1 MYNLDENE
9 YRKYIHLIHI
19 FFINIILIY
28 VGIKKG
34 NSNKLIFYSLI
45 AIAIFRDTIVYYTS
59 KDLINRECQ
68 YKKNN
73 KSNLA
78 ILYNKLVYILHLI
91 FIVPLLLYVGIK
103 KNISNNIYFDLI
115 LILGIISNIY
125 HIFRL
130 IYPLKLIKC

>member
-28 VGIKKG
+28 VGSKKE
-34 NSNKLIFYSLI
+34 NSNKLIFYLLI
-45 AIAIFRDTIVYYTS
+45 VIAIFRDTIIYYTS
-59 KDLINRECQ
+59 ISLINKKCQ

-73 KSNLA
+73 NFKLA

-103 KNISNNIYFDLI
+103 KNISNKIFFNLI
-115 LILGIISNIY
+115 LVIGITSNIY
-125 HIFRL
+125 HIYRL
-130 IYPLKLIKC
+130 LYPLKLIKC